1 MKRKRLKLWGCR
13 TRSTPSVFD
22 HRSESDQGVV
32 FDKNVIFSTILFK
45 MLPFF
50 MKLTDIQVLI
60 KMMHEANKMFL
71 KLKYS

>member
-1 MKRKRLKLWGCR
+1 MKRKRLWSFRGVGLDLLHLC
-13 TRSTPSVFD
+13 FD

-50 MKLTDIQVLI
+50 KLTDIQVLI
-60 KMMHEANKMFL
+60 KKIHEANKMFFN
-71 KLKYS
+71 LKYS